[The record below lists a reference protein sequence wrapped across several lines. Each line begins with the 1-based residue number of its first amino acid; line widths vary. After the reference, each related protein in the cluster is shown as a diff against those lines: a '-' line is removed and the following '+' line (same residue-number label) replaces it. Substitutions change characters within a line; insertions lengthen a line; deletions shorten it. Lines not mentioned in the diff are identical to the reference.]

1 MSNTPLQITVDL
13 ADILAQINQKLDKIE
28 QKFDDKLDKI
38 EQKFDAKLDKI
49 DDRLNRLEI
58 GQESIRGDL
67 KTLDEKVGGL
77 SKRIDNQEFLN
88 RTIAAGLLVAILV
101 ALAKMFGF
109 VSNVQ

>member
-13 ADILAQINQKLDKIE
+13 ADILAQINQKLDKI
-28 QKFDDKLDKI
+28 
-38 EQKFDAKLDKI
+38 
-49 DDRLNRLEI
+49 DDRLNKLEI
-58 GQESIRGDL
+58 GQENIRGNL
-67 KTLDEKVGGL
+67 KALDEKVDGL

-109 VSNVQ
+109 VSNS

>member
-13 ADILAQINQKLDKIE
+13 ADILAQINQKLDKI
-28 QKFDDKLDKI
+28 DDHLNKL
-38 EQKFDAKLDKI
+38 EV
-49 DDRLNRLEI
+49 

-67 KTLDEKVGGL
+67 KALNEKFDGL

-88 RTIAAGLLVAILV
+88 RTIAAGLIIAILV

-109 VSNVQ
+109 ISNA